1 MCTGQGPP
9 RPRAAG
15 RGPGAQEPDCTWQQ
29 PVQAEPCPH
38 ALSPRPGRV
47 LFVSFVPA
55 EGGASAPVGAG
66 VCHQV
71 LPVIRSRSTVVATEQ
86 PLSTRGR
93 PAGCV
98 AKCLCCG
105 PQGLDPR
112 ERPRPSPLI
121 VRGAGVQE
129 GALCH
134 VTAPGSASRPLPAS
148 GSSAPPGPHGALPL
162 CWRIAKITVLRFAA
176 PRIAAPAHFPAWG
189 AWGCSTLHSPFLYL
203 RHYWEGTHDSHLS
216 PKIF

>member
-1 MCTGQGPP
+1 MY
-9 RPRAAG
+9 RPRSSPSACS
-15 RGPGAQEPDCTWQQ
+15 RPWPWSPGAQEPDCTWQQ
-29 PVQAEPCPH
+29 PIQAEPCPH

-47 LFVSFVPA
+47 LSVSFVPA

-71 LPVIRSRSTVVATEQ
+71 LPVIRSRSMVVATEQ

-98 AKCLCCG
+98 AECLCCG

-121 VRGAGVQE
+121 VRGGVFRKGLSAMSQLLGRHPGRSPHLVPLLLPDRTGHFLSAG
-129 GALCH
+129 GLRRSRFSALL
-134 VTAPGSASRPLPAS
+134 LP
-148 GSSAPPGPHGALPL
+148 
-162 CWRIAKITVLRFAA
+162 V
-176 PRIAAPAHFPAWG
+176 
-189 AWGCSTLHSPFLYL
+189 
-203 RHYWEGTHDSHLS
+203 
-216 PKIF
+216 

>member
-15 RGPGAQEPDCTWQQ
+15 CGPGAQEPDCTWQQ
-29 PVQAEPCPH
+29 PVQAEPCPR

-47 LFVSFVPA
+47 LSVSFVPA

-66 VCHQV
+66 VRHQV

-86 PLSTRGR
+86 LLSTRGW

-98 AKCLCCG
+98 AECLCCG
-105 PQGLDPR
+105 RRGLDPR

-121 VRGAGVQE
+121 VRGAVQE
-129 GALCH
+129 GALCQ
-134 VTAPGSASRPLPAS
+134 VAAPGSASGLLPAS
-148 GSSAPPGPHGALPL
+148 GSSAPPGPRTGTSSLLEDCEDHGSPL
-162 CWRIAKITVLRFAA
+162 CCSPYSCPCPPPSLGGAGLQYTPFSFLVLK
-176 PRIAAPAHFPAWG
+176 
-189 AWGCSTLHSPFLYL
+189 TLL
-203 RHYWEGTHDSHLS
+203 GGDT
-216 PKIF
+216 

>member
-47 LFVSFVPA
+47 LSVSFVPA

-66 VCHQV
+66 ICHQV

-98 AKCLCCG
+98 AECLCCG

-121 VRGAGVQE
+121 VRGG
-129 GALCH
+129 GCSGR
-134 VTAPGSASRPLPAS
+134 GSLPCR
-148 GSSAPPGPHGALPL
+148 SSWVG
-162 CWRIAKITVLRFAA
+162 IQAA
-176 PRIAAPAHFPAWG
+176 PRIWFLCSSRTARGTSSLLEDCEDHGSPLCCSPYSCPCPPPSLGG
-189 AWGCSTLHSPFLYL
+189 AGLQYTPFSFLVLKTLL
-203 RHYWEGTHDSHLS
+203 GGDT
-216 PKIF
+216 

>member
-15 RGPGAQEPDCTWQQ
+15 RGPGAQELDCTWQR

-47 LFVSFVPA
+47 LSVSFVPA

-66 VCHQV
+66 VRHQV

-86 PLSTRGR
+86 LLSTRGR
-93 PAGCV
+93 PAGALPSACAV
-98 AKCLCCG
+98 
-105 PQGLDPR
+105 GLEAWIHGR
-112 ERPRPSPLI
+112 GEAPS
-121 VRGAGVQE
+121 
-129 GALCH
+129 
-134 VTAPGSASRPLPAS
+134 LPAHREGGCS
-148 GSSAPPGPHGALPL
+148 GRGSLPGRSSWVGVWAAPRIWFLRSSRTARALPL
-162 CWRIAKITVLRFAA
+162 CWRIAKITVLHFAA
-176 PRIAAPAHFPAWG
+176 PRIAAPAHLPAWG
-189 AWGCSTLHSPFLYL
+189 ARGCSTPHSPFLYL

-216 PKIF
+216 PKIV